1 MSKIIGIDLGTTNS
15 CVSVLEN
22 GSPVIIPSA
31 EGNRTV
37 PSVVAFKDGRRL
49 IGDSAKRQAVVN
61 KETIFSIK
69 SKMGSTRRTTLG
81 DKKYTPQE
89 ISAMI
94 LQSLKQQAEAYL
106 GEEVTRAVITVPAY
120 FTDAQRQATKDAGRI
135 AGLRV
140 ERIINEPTAA
150 ALAYGLDK
158 QKENQTVLVYDF
170 GGGTFDVSILE
181 LGDGV
186 FQVLSTAGDNKLGGD
201 NFDDVLSKH
210 LANRFKKETGIDVTK
225 EKTVMRRIIE
235 AAEKVKKELSILKES
250 YVSLPFLTAKD
261 GTPYHLE
268 TVVTREEFN
277 KLTKRLVEKTRGP
290 LIEAIDESGL
300 DLDEIDKVILVGGS
314 TRIPAVVDLV
324 KEVTGKEPFKGVNPD
339 EVVAMGAAI
348 QAGVLSG
355 DMEDVVLVDVTSLSL
370 GIKTAD
376 GLFTPIIPRN
386 TPIPATGSKLFTT
399 VKDNQTLVTL
409 HVLQGERRLAEDNK
423 LLGKVQLTDI
433 IPAKGG
439 IPDIEVTFKIDR
451 NGIVS
456 VSAVDKLTGKRQSAV
471 MLSEYGL
478 TESEIEEMIKDAQEH
493 AEEDERLA
501 RESDL
506 SNRAQRLLSRTKYT
520 LEEHSEGADSE
531 LLTKINSKYKEV
543 ENMLNNNNFS
553 DLPDSISHLR
563 NLVNQL
569 SVKDYEFDYDAVPQ
583 LM

>member
-49 IGDSAKRQAVVN
+49 IGESAKRQAVVN

-81 DKKYTPQE
+81 GKKYTPQE

-158 QKENQTVLVYDF
+158 QKENQTVLVYDL

-210 LANRFKKETGIDVTK
+210 LASRFKKETGIDVSK
-225 EKTVMRRIIE
+225 DKTVMRRITE
-235 AAEKVKKELSILKES
+235 TAEKVKKELSTLKES

-261 GTPYHLE
+261 GVPYHLE
-268 TVVTREEFN
+268 TTITREEFN
-277 KLTKRLVEKTRGP
+277 KLTKKLVEKTRGP
-290 LIEAIDESGL
+290 LLEAIDESGL

-324 KEVTGKEPFKGVNPD
+324 KEVTDKEPFKGVNPD
-339 EVVAMGAAI
+339 EVVAMGAAV

-355 DMEDVVLVDVTSLSL
+355 DVDDVVLVDVTSLSL

-439 IPDIEVTFKIDR
+439 VPDIEVTFKIDR

-478 TESEIEEMIKDAQEH
+478 TESEIEEMIRDAQEH

-506 SNRAQRLLSRTKYT
+506 SNRAQRLLSRTKDT
-520 LEEHSEGADSE
+520 LEEYSEGADNE
-531 LLTKINSKYKEV
+531 LLTKINSKYQEV
-543 ENMLNNNNFS
+543 EDMLNNNNFS

-569 SVKDYEFDYDAVPQ
+569 SVRDYEFDYDAVPQ

>member
-506 SNRAQRLLSRTKYT
+506 SNRAQRLLSRTKDT

-531 LLTKINSKYKEV
+531 LLTKINSKYEEV

-569 SVKDYEFDYDAVPQ
+569 SVRDYEFDYDAVPQ